1 MKTVITAST
10 APAAIGPYSHAVIS
24 NGFLFS
30 SGQIGVDPD
39 TGELVGPDA
48 AAQTRQ
54 CLANLDAVLRA
65 AGLGPEH
72 VVRVNVHLAD
82 MADFPAMNQEYR
94 KYFTDG
100 FPARCCV
107 AVGAMAVGA
116 RVEIDLVA
124 ALA

>member
-1 MKTVITAST
+1 MKSVVTAAA

-30 SGQIGVDPD
+30 SGQIGVDPA
-39 TGELVGPDA
+39 TGEMAGPDA
-48 AAQTRQ
+48 GAQTRQ

-65 AGLGPEH
+65 AGLGPGN

-82 MADFPAMNQEYR
+82 MADFAAMNEEYKR
-94 KYFTDG
+94 YFPGD

-107 AVGAMAVGA
+107 AVGAMALGA

-124 ALA
+124 SLG